1 MCGIV
6 PYLGFAPELY
16 AQIKQAVY
24 TTLWYNTAEA
34 YTYVRSEFIY
44 LDTGGEVAVRVRLD
58 EIVAECGSYFFV
70 LSADV

>member
-6 PYLGFAPELY
+6 PYLGFSPELY
-16 AQIKQAVY
+16 AQIKQAVDAA
-24 TTLWYNTAEA
+24 LWYDTAEA
-34 YTYVRSEFIY
+34 YTYVRSEFLN
-44 LDTGGEVAVRVRLD
+44 LDTGGEVAVRVRLN